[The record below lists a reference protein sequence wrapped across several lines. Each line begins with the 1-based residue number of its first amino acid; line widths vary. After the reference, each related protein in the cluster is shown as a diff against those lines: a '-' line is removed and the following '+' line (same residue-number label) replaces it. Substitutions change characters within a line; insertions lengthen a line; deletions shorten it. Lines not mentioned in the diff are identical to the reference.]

1 MLITS
6 IKLWS
11 VELLSITWNVSRHE
25 DRAALWDDKF
35 PGGIGSRSKF
45 DSLRWWKILI
55 CHRPPYAGP
64 RLCLSNVSFFELN
77 KSLPSERNFL
87 PRLLLPF
94 LSASCNKFNSIFF
107 ALPNWFSFVLLSTFF
122 CCLFMFAF
130 IVRQMSFVLT
140 NAAVSVIPGAHKAST
155 ESLFVTIV
163 WAAYLNDNCIHL
175 PICRFKRHDSS

>member
-77 KSLPSERNFL
+77 KSLPSERNFM

-122 CCLFMFAF
+122 LLFIHVRIYRPSDVFCSHECCC
-130 IVRQMSFVLT
+130 VCDSRCPQSFHWI
-140 NAAVSVIPGAHKAST
+140 S
-155 ESLFVTIV
+155 FC
-163 WAAYLNDNCIHL
+163 YNCMGGIFE
-175 PICRFKRHDSS
+175 R